1 MDMSEPY
8 GYCPLVEHGTG
19 GHLSIGDLGFS
30 GLYLCNLD
38 EIRYFAAE

>member
-8 GYCPLVEHGTG
+8 GHGPSVEHGT
-19 GHLSIGDLGFS
+19 GFS